1 MNFDMSLGPQRPMRF
16 QAQACALCSSLLV
29 ILLLML
35 ALAMPRA
42 SSAQGIT
49 GTITGTVTDA
59 TGAAMAGVT
68 VTIRNVDTNAT
79 RTVTTSDVGSY
90 RVTQLQPG
98 NYSVKA
104 ERAGFKAFEQN
115 GITLQIDQTDLIDAQ
130 LQVGATGETVEVTS
144 APPIMQTEDS
154 SVGQVID
161 SQAIQSAPL
170 NGRLSLMGLIAEA
183 PGIQGVGAQDQLATR
198 GETFAAG
205 TGSRNAYGGLGST
218 LDGVTNTEIT
228 IQRAEPEVPSL
239 DAISQFKVI
248 STGAPAEF
256 GQPTQLIVVSASGTN
271 KLHGELLEYNRSKGT
286 SAKQYFSSG
295 ARPAYERNEFGGN
308 FAGPIVI
315 PHLYNGKDRSFF
327 FFSYEGFRLNQSASK
342 TSTQP
347 TAAMRSGNFAGFAP
361 IINPVTGLAFTSNQI
376 TGINTVSQ
384 ALMTK
389 LMPCA
394 TVTTFK
400 SGNCHE
406 LVSYTEASDRV
417 SVHIDQKLGPND
429 QIRGT
434 FLHASYGP
442 NPTVGADSLQGGRS
456 GDGEKNTNAIL
467 GWTHTF
473 SPTMLL
479 DSNGSFFHLPIY
491 RAPQNV
497 GTKWESIIPGLAAQP
512 IEGAP
517 HLKFGDG
524 ITNTGESGSHDL
536 EQAGQINTSLT
547 KILAKHTI
555 KAGFG
560 YLYDNHWNVS
570 ANPPEH
576 GQFVFNGNY
585 SGESFADFLLGY
597 PGSSQQGTPSAV
609 ITRNISSQWAGY
621 IQDDW
626 KPMRKL
632 TINIGVRYDLQWFE
646 PGPYNDASLFVPSV
660 GKVVVFGSS
669 TSQYTIP
676 INTYDKNLLSSAGL
690 FAFSSDANISNNPF
704 SYLGRPSKNVAPR
717 LGFAYEIA
725 PNTVLRGAYGLYFN
739 LLPASY
745 VGEMWA
751 DNSGGT
757 PFIDN
762 QTFTNS
768 LSGTTAFTMSNPF
781 SGTGAYSGNL
791 AANAEHSLETPYT
804 EQYNL
809 ALEHQFKGQIA
820 VRVGY
825 VGQHNLKQNNF
836 NGNGNYA
843 PFLNLSAQ
851 IDPTQPLTASVNS
864 PIPTLGPIPYLIDP
878 IFHTIM
884 NSLQAGVHKQF
895 SHGLGFGAEYQWARV
910 LGTESI
916 QNVSGKYPN
925 DSKGP
930 IAGIT
935 PQVLQ
940 VNYSYELPIGTGK
953 ALLGNAGPLANAL
966 LGGWQISG
974 LMNVQSG
981 QPFNPTFDPGN
992 NCSTPSLPSTTPSNN
1007 PDCSEENPTNFSSAP
1022 GLPGA
1027 TGMSSLNGNYY
1038 QSNPR
1043 PNRVA
1048 GVPLYPA
1055 KKTHGEWYNRAAF
1068 ACPLVVDPTTVN
1080 NPNYPN
1086 GPMSFCAG
1094 NGNAGYDLLR
1104 GPAFQDWDISLK
1116 KDTKWN
1122 HYNVQLRADAFNVF
1136 NHPNF
1141 ATPNADITS
1150 SGAGTVTDISGT
1162 PSYEPRTIEFG
1173 AKFNF

>member
-1 MNFDMSLGPQRPMRF
+1 M
-16 QAQACALCSSLLV
+16 V
-29 ILLLML
+29 
-35 ALAMPRA
+35 
-42 SSAQGIT
+42 
-49 GTITGTVTDA
+49 
-59 TGAAMAGVT
+59 
-68 VTIRNVDTNAT
+68 
-79 RTVTTSDVGSY
+79 
-90 RVTQLQPG
+90 
-98 NYSVKA
+98 
-104 ERAGFKAFEQN
+104 
-115 GITLQIDQTDLIDAQ
+115 
-130 LQVGATGETVEVTS
+130 
-144 APPIMQTEDS
+144 
-154 SVGQVID
+154 
-161 SQAIQSAPL
+161 
-170 NGRLSLMGLIAEA
+170 
-183 PGIQGVGAQDQLATR
+183 
-198 GETFAAG
+198 
-205 TGSRNAYGGLGST
+205 
-218 LDGVTNTEIT
+218 
-228 IQRAEPEVPSL
+228 
-239 DAISQFKVI
+239 
-248 STGAPAEF
+248 
-256 GQPTQLIVVSASGTN
+256 
-271 KLHGELLEYNRSKGT
+271 
-286 SAKQYFSSG
+286 
-295 ARPAYERNEFGGN
+295 
-308 FAGPIVI
+308 
-315 PHLYNGKDRSFF
+315 
-327 FFSYEGFRLNQSASK
+327 
-342 TSTQP
+342 
-347 TAAMRSGNFAGFAP
+347 
-361 IINPVTGLAFTSNQI
+361 
-376 TGINTVSQ
+376 
-384 ALMTK
+384 
-389 LMPCA
+389 
-394 TVTTFK
+394 
-400 SGNCHE
+400 
-406 LVSYTEASDRV
+406 
-417 SVHIDQKLGPND
+417 
-429 QIRGT
+429 
-434 FLHASYGP
+434 
-442 NPTVGADSLQGGRS
+442 
-456 GDGEKNTNAIL
+456 
-467 GWTHTF
+467 
-473 SPTMLL
+473 L
-479 DSNGSFFHLPIY
+479 DSNGSFFHLPIF

-497 GTKWESIIPGLAAQP
+497 DTKWESIIPGLAPQH

-524 ITNTGESGSHDL
+524 ITSTGESGSHDL

-547 KILAKHTI
+547 KIFSKHTL

-576 GQFVFNGNY
+576 GQFVFGGQY
-585 SGESFADFLLGY
+585 SNESFADFLLGY

-632 TINIGVRYDLQWFE
+632 TVNIGVRYDLQWFE

-704 SYLGRPSKNVAPR
+704 SYLGRPNKNVAPR
-717 LGFAYEIA
+717 LGFAYEVA

-762 QTFTNS
+762 ETFTNS
-768 LSGTTAFTMSNPF
+768 SSASTAFTMSNPF
-781 SGTGAYSGNL
+781 SGTGAYGGNV
-791 AANAEHSLETPYT
+791 AVNAEHSLETPYT

-809 ALEHQFKGQIA
+809 ALEHQFKGQVA

-843 PFLNLSAQ
+843 PYLNLSAQ

-864 PIPTLGPIPYLIDP
+864 PITTLGPIPYLIDP

-895 SHGLGFGAEYQWARV
+895 SHGLGFGVEYQWVRV
-910 LGTESI
+910 LGTESVE
-916 QNVSGKYPN
+916 NFSGITPN

-930 IAGIT
+930 IGGIT

-953 ALLGNAGPLANAL
+953 ALLGNASPLANAL

-974 LMNVQSG
+974 LVNAQSG

-992 NCSTPSLPSTTPSNN
+992 SPV
-1007 PDCSEENPTNFSSAP
+1007 DFSSAP

-1027 TGMSSLNGNYY
+1027 TGLSSLNYY
-1038 QSNPR
+1038 DYAPR
-1043 PNRVA
+1043 PNRVT
-1048 GVPLYPA
+1048 GVSLYPA
-1055 KKTHGEWYNRAAF
+1055 KKTHSEWFNPAAF
-1068 ACPLVVDPTTVN
+1068 ACPQVTDPTN
-1080 NPNYPN
+1080 SKSY
-1086 GPMSFCAG
+1086 CAG
-1094 NGNAGYDLLR
+1094 NGTSGYDLLR
-1104 GPAFQDWDISLK
+1104 GPAFQDWDISLQK
-1116 KDTKWN
+1116 NTKWD

-1136 NHPNF
+1136 NHANF

-1150 SGAGTVTDISGT
+1150 SGAGTVTDVSGT

>member
-1 MNFDMSLGPQRPMRF
+1 MNFGFEIRLGSKRLRCLRE
-16 QAQACALCSSLLV
+16 AACTLRSSLFV
-29 ILLLML
+29 SLLLVL
-35 ALAMPRA
+35 ALAMPLG
-42 SSAQGIT
+42 SFAQGIT

-59 TGAAMAGVT
+59 TGAIVAGATVT
-68 VTIRNVDTNAT
+68 VRNVDTNAT
-79 RTVTTSDVGSY
+79 HTVTTSDLGSY
-90 RVTQLQPG
+90 KVPQLQPG

-104 ERAGFKAFEQN
+104 EKAGFKASEQS
-115 GITLQIDQTDLIDAQ
+115 GITLQIDQIELVNAQ
-130 LQVGATGETVEVTS
+130 LQVGSTGETIVVTS
-144 APPIMQTEDS
+144 APPTIQTEDS

-161 SQAIQSAPL
+161 GEAIQSAPL
-170 NGRLSLMGLIAEA
+170 NGRLSLMGLIAQA
-183 PGIQGVGAQDQLATR
+183 PGIQGVGAQDQMATR

-218 LDGVTNTEIT
+218 LDGVSNTEIT

-248 STGAPAEF
+248 ATGSPAEF
-256 GQPTQLIVVSASGTN
+256 GQQTQLIVVSASGTN
-271 KLHGELLEYNRSKGT
+271 KYHGELLEYNRSKGT
-286 SAKQYFSSG
+286 SAKEDGHSG
-295 ARPAYERNEFGGN
+295 ARPTYERNEFGGN
-308 FAGPIVI
+308 LAGPISI

-327 FFSYEGFRLNQSASK
+327 FFSYEGFRLQQSASK
-342 TSTQP
+342 TTRQP

-361 IINPVTGLAFTSNQI
+361 IINPATGNAFTNNQI
-376 TGINTVSQ
+376 TNISSVSQ

-389 LMPCA
+389 LLPCA
-394 TVTTFK
+394 TVTIWGP
-400 SGNCHE
+400 GNCSE
-406 LVSYTEASDRV
+406 LVPYTNTTDRIA
-417 SVHIDQKLGPND
+417 VHVDHRIGPND

-434 FLHASYGP
+434 FLHANYGP
-442 NPTVGADSLQGGRS
+442 SPTVGTDSLQGGRS

-473 SPTMLL
+473 SPSMVL

-524 ITNTGESGSHDL
+524 ITGTGESGSHDL
-536 EQAGQINTSLT
+536 EQVGQINTSLT
-547 KILAKHTI
+547 RILSKHTL
-555 KAGFG
+555 KAGFS

-576 GQFVFNGNY
+576 GQFSFTGQY

-597 PGSSQQGTPSAV
+597 PGATEQGTPSAV

-621 IQDDW
+621 LQDDW

-632 TINIGVRYDLQWFE
+632 TINMGIRYDLQWFA
-646 PGPYNDASLFVPSV
+646 PGPYNDASLFAPSL

-676 INTYDKNLLSSAGL
+676 INPYDKNLLSSAGL
-690 FAFSSDANISNNPF
+690 LTFSSDANISNNPF
-704 SYLGRPSKNVAPR
+704 SFLGRNTKNFAPR
-717 LGFAYEIA
+717 LGFAYELM
-725 PNTVLRGAYGLYFN
+725 PNTVLRGAYGIYFN

-768 LSGTTAFTMSNPF
+768 LSGTTAFTMSNAF
-781 SGTGAYSGNL
+781 SGTGAYGGNL
-791 AANAEHSLETPYT
+791 ATNAEHSLKTPYT

-884 NSLQAGVHKQF
+884 NSLQAGIHKQY
-895 SHGLGFGAEYQWARV
+895 SHGLGFGVEYQWVSV

-916 QNVSGKYPN
+916 QNVSGSTPN

-940 VNYSYELPIGTGK
+940 VNYSYELPIGKGK
-953 ALLGNAGPLANAL
+953 ALLGDASPVANAL

-974 LMNVQSG
+974 TVNAQSG
-981 QPFNPTFDPGN
+981 QPFNPSFDPGV
-992 NCSTPSLPSTTPSNN
+992 SPTTG
-1007 PDCSEENPTNFSSAP
+1007 SSAP

-1038 QSNPR
+1038 QLTPR

-1055 KKTHGEWYNRAAF
+1055 NKSLNNWFNLAAF
-1068 ACPLVVDPTTVN
+1068 QCPLVTDPTDHKS
-1080 NPNYPN
+1080 YC
-1086 GPMSFCAG
+1086 FG

-1104 GPAFQDWDISLK
+1104 GPAFQDWDMSLQK
-1116 KDTKWN
+1116 NTKWN

-1141 ATPNADITS
+1141 GTPGGDITA
-1150 SGAGTVTDISGT
+1150 SGANVISGTSGT
-1162 PSYEPRTIEFG
+1162 PSTESRKIEFG
-1173 AKFNF
+1173 AKFIF

>member
-1 MNFDMSLGPQRPMRF
+1 MKFGMQKITKGLGTL
-16 QAQACALCSSLLV
+16 QAKARLVYSALFASLL
-29 ILLLML
+29 LTL
-35 ALAMPRA
+35 ALAPGA
-42 SSAQGIT
+42 LAQGIT
-49 GTITGTVTDA
+49 GSITGTVTD
-59 TGAAMAGVT
+59 TSGAIIAGASVT
-68 VTIRNVDTNAT
+68 VRNVDTNAA
-79 RTVTTSDVGSY
+79 RTITTSDIGSY
-90 RVTQLQPG
+90 KVTQLQPG
-98 NYSVKA
+98 RYSVKVDK
-104 ERAGFKAFEQN
+104 AGFKVFEQS
-115 GITLQIDQTDLIDAQ
+115 GITLQIEEIEIVNAQ
-130 LQVGATGETVEVTS
+130 LQIGSTGETITVTS
-144 APPIMQTEDS
+144 APPAIQTEDS

-161 SQAIQSAPL
+161 SEAIQSAPL
-170 NGRLSLMGLIAEA
+170 NGRLSLMGLIAQS

-205 TGSRNAYGGLGST
+205 TGSRNTYGGLGST
-218 LDGVTNTEIT
+218 LDGVSNTEIT

-248 STGAPAEF
+248 STGSPAEF

-271 KLHGELLEYNRSKGT
+271 KFHGELLEYNRSKGT
-286 SAKQYFSSG
+286 SAKEDGNSG
-295 ARPAYERNEFGGN
+295 PRPTYERNEYGGN

-327 FFSYEGFRLNQSASK
+327 FFSYEGFRLQQSASL
-342 TSTQP
+342 TSKQP
-347 TAAMRSGNFAGFAP
+347 TAQMRSGDFSAFPTLNAITGV
-361 IINPVTGLAFTSNQI
+361 NTVTNQI
-376 TGINTVSQ
+376 TNINTVSQ

-389 LMPCA
+389 LIPCPN
-394 TVTTFK
+394 VTTFTA
-400 SGNCHE
+400 GNCHE
-406 LVSYTEASDRV
+406 LVPYTEASDRI
-417 SVHIDQKLGPND
+417 SVHIDHRLGPND

-434 FLHASYGP
+434 FMHANYGP
-442 NPTVGADSLQGGRS
+442 NPTVGSDSLQGGRS

-473 SPTMLL
+473 SPTMIL
-479 DSNGSFFHLPIY
+479 DSNGSFFHLPIF

-497 GTKWESIIPGLAAQP
+497 GTQWESIIPGLAAQP

-547 KILAKHTI
+547 KVLSKHTL
-555 KAGFG
+555 KAGFS

-576 GQFVFNGNY
+576 GQFVFSGNY
-585 SGESFADFLLGY
+585 SGEAFADFLLGY
-597 PGSSQQGTPSAV
+597 PGSTEQGTPSAV

-621 IQDDW
+621 LQDDW

-632 TINIGVRYDLQWFE
+632 TINMGIRYDLQWFGV
-646 PGPYNDASLFVPSV
+646 GPYNDASLFVPSL

-669 TSQYTIP
+669 YTGTFIP
-676 INTYDKNLLSSAGL
+676 INSHDQTLLTNAGLLTLSST
-690 FAFSSDANISNNPF
+690 ANIPNNPF
-704 SYLGRPSKNVAPR
+704 AYLGRNTKNFAPR
-717 LGFAYEIA
+717 LGFAYELF
-725 PNTVLRGAYGLYFN
+725 PNTVLRGAYGIYFN

-762 QTFTNS
+762 ETFNNS
-768 LSGTTAFTMSNPF
+768 SPTPAFTMSNPF
-781 SGTGAYSGNL
+781 SGTGTSGGNVGV
-791 AANAEHSLETPYT
+791 NAEHSLETPYT

-843 PFLNLSAQ
+843 PYLNLNDP
-851 IDPTQPLTASVNS
+851 IDPTQNLNSSTNS

-884 NSLQAGVHKQF
+884 NSLQVGVHKQF
-895 SHGLGFGAEYQWARV
+895 SHGLGFGVEYQWTRV
-910 LGTESI
+910 LGTES
-916 QNVSGKYPN
+916 VEDFTGKYPN

-930 IAGIT
+930 IGGIT

-940 VNYSYELPIGTGK
+940 VSYSYELPIGKGK
-953 ALLGNAGPLANAL
+953 ALLGDAGPVANAL
-966 LGGWQISG
+966 LGGWQLSG
-974 LMNVQSG
+974 LVNAQSG
-981 QPFNPTFDPGN
+981 QPFNPTFDPGSS
-992 NCSTPSLPSTTPSNN
+992 CTPISTTSLK
-1007 PDCSEENPTNFSSAP
+1007 PDCSNPETALPTSFPTAS

-1027 TGMSSLNGNYY
+1027 TGLPGLTYY
-1038 QSNPR
+1038 DMAPR
-1043 PNRVA
+1043 PNRVP

-1055 KKTHGEWYNRAAF
+1055 KKTLSNWYNPAAF
-1068 ACPLVVDPTTVN
+1068 ACPLVTDPTSLTHEQ
-1080 NPNYPN
+1080 Y
-1086 GPMSFCAG
+1086 CAG

-1104 GPAFQDWDISLK
+1104 GPAFQDWDMSLK
-1116 KDTKWN
+1116 KNTKWA

-1141 ATPNADITS
+1141 GTPSGDITA
-1150 SGAGTVTDISGT
+1150 SGANVINSTSGT
-1162 PSYEPRTIEFG
+1162 PSYESRKIEFG